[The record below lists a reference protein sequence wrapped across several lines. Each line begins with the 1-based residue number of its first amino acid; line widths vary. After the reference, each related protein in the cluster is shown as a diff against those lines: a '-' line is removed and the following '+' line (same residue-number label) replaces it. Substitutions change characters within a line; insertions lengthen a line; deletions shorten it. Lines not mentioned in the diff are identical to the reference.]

1 MYNLCR
7 KDVIIPMRYHEEDEV
22 NCLHEDLLVVTS
34 RVRTCDVCH
43 ILVDTWSSIDLLYL
57 FMLHTLGV
65 YEEDVKKKK
74 MTLVGF
80 NNNMSYALGTIKLS
94 VMAKGTVVMENFVV
108 IDTHAHYNL
117 IL

>member
-7 KDVIIPMRYHEEDEV
+7 KDVIIPMRFHEEDEV

-65 YEEDVKKKK
+65 HEEDVKKKENDFSRFQQQYV
-74 MTLVGF
+74 LC
-80 NNNMSYALGTIKLS
+80 LGNHQ
-94 VMAKGTVVMENFVV
+94 VVR
-108 IDTHAHYNL
+108 DG
-117 IL
+117 